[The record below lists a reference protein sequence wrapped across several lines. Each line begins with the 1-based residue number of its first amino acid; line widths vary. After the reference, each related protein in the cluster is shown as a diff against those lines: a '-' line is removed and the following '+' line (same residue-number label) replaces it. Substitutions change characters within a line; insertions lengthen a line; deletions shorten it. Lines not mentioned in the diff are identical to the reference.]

1 MANKKITELIQ
12 TNLINSNDILPIVQ
26 SGETKK
32 LNFETITKTILNTA
46 FPIGKVE
53 VFFDNDDHS
62 NYLGFEWERTAIGK
76 TPVGIDESD
85 TDFNTI
91 GKTGGEKEHTLVKE
105 ELPNYALKG
114 LKWNDSSAII
124 FDSIYAGNGYN
135 LQYGSGA
142 GNTGQIDGFT
152 MRSGGNDQPH
162 NNLQPYE
169 VMAFWKRVR

>member
-1 MANKKITELIQ
+1 MANKKITELTQ
-12 TNLINSNDILPIVQ
+12 TNVINSNDILPIVQ

-91 GKTGGEKEHTLVKE
+91 GKTAGEKKHTLTIE
-105 ELPNYALKG
+105 EMPSHNHNVYL
-114 LKWNDSSAII
+114 
-124 FDSIYAGNGYN
+124 
-135 LQYGSGA
+135 
-142 GNTGQIDGFT
+142 
-152 MRSGGNDQPH
+152 SGGSIASGTGRLNWETNTAQKFNGSVEATGGSQPH

>member
-1 MANKKITELIQ
+1 MANKKISELTQ
-12 TNLINSNDILPIVQ
+12 TNLINSNDILLIVQ

-85 TDFNTI
+85 TDFNVI
-91 GKTGGEKEHTLVKE
+91 GKIGGEKEHTLTVN
-105 ELPNYALKG
+105 ELASHTHLYNA
-114 LKWNDSSAII
+114 
-124 FDSIYAGNGYN
+124 SI
-135 LQYGSGA
+135 GA
-142 GNTGQIDGFT
+142 GNSEGTLNFGINGSVITGTYGNAIQNT
-152 MRSGGNDQPH
+152 GGSQPH
-162 NNLQPYE
+162 NNLQPFE

>member
-1 MANKKITELIQ
+1 MANKKISELTQ
-12 TNLINSNDILPIVQ
+12 ANVINSNDILPIVQ

-91 GKTGGEKEHTLVKE
+91 GKTGGEKKHTLTIDEMPKHSHS
-105 ELPNYALKG
+105 YACDQTVGSDTTG
-114 LKWNDSSAII
+114 LKTGIQTLYYNNTSA
-124 FDSIYAGNGYN
+124 
-135 LQYGSGA
+135 
-142 GNTGQIDGFT
+142 
-152 MRSGGNDQPH
+152 SGGDQPH

>member
-1 MANKKITELIQ
+1 MANKKISELTQ
-12 TNLINSNDILPIVQ
+12 ANVINSNDILPIVQ

-91 GKTGGEKEHTLVKE
+91 GKTGGEKTHKLTIE
-105 ELPNYALKG
+105 EMPKHNHGVYFQDIGA
-114 LKWNDSSAII
+114 
-124 FDSIYAGNGYN
+124 
-135 LQYGSGA
+135 SGTVAKVTTA
-142 GNTGQIDGFT
+142 GNTT
-152 MRSGGNDQPH
+152 PTSSAGGDQPH
-162 NNLQPYE
+162 NNMQPYE
-169 VMAFWKRVR
+169 VMAFWKRIN